1 MPIESPMS
9 HGTGAALVAPGEPA
23 ARPQASRTALAL
35 GTVGRVGEE
44 LINCLLESPA
54 YSSLHVAV
62 EATLASTLPR
72 LKPWLLEPGALDLP
86 SRSGSEM
93 VLPSVDDVFCC
104 IGGTRSRFGRDRA
117 YFPVRAEQIPALA
130 RMAARA
136 GARRFVLLSP
146 LSAFLQWSAP
156 AGGAI
161 HVREMELVGLGF
173 ESLVILR
180 PTSDY
185 VAGKGRFLE
194 RLIAWGAK
202 TVMEIVIPPRLQPLR
217 ARLIA
222 QAAICAAT
230 TFDPGVH
237 IVDGRRITELAPCGR
252 R

>member
-72 LKPWLLEPGALDLP
+72 LKPWLLEPGAEIALP
-86 SRSGSEM
+86 
-93 VLPSVDDVFCC
+93 PVDDVFCC
-104 IGGTRSRFGRDRA
+104 IGGMRSYFGRDRA